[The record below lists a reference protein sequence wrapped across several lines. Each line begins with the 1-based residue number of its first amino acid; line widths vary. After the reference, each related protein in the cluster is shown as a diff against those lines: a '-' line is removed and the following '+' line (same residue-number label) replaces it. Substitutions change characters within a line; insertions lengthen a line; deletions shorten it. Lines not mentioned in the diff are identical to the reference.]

1 MNKDKTFFPPS
12 FLPLVHISSTAVSG
26 GLVKPGE
33 AISLNVGGSNHMLA
47 VLVGLFS
54 SITGGIS
61 YCLIKAGANASDQPL

>member
-1 MNKDKTFFPPS
+1 MNLWMRFIYFS
-12 FLPLVHISSTAVSG
+12 PLVHISSMAVSG

-33 AISLNVGGSNHMLA
+33 ANSLKVRGSDHMLA

-61 YCLIKAGANASDQPL
+61 YCLIKAGAKASDQPL